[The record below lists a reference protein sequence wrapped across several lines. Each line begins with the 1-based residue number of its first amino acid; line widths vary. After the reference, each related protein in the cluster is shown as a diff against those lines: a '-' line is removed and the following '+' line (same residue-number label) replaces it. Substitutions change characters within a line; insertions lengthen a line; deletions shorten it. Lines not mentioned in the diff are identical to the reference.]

1 MNDELFARLPERFR
15 QNILDLH
22 GAKGAE
28 WLEDL
33 PVLIKEIAENWSLVV
48 GGFFPNLSFHFVAPC
63 LCADGT
69 KAVLKVG
76 FNEPDSIVFSEAKM
90 LELLQGNGA
99 VKLLRFDKNRCAL
112 LLERLTPGEDLTALC
127 RKNDEQATAIAI
139 DVMKKISRVSVK
151 TNEFPDLKKW
161 TASFRKAENTDFS
174 QSHFQKAQRI
184 FDELTGASESRLLHG
199 DLHHQNI
206 LSAERE
212 PYLVIDPKGIIGDI
226 GFEIAVF
233 LNNPRSWILTNPKR
247 REILDKRIRQFAGDF
262 EIEPLELRKWA
273 YAEAVLSAWWTFEDN
288 GAGWEKWLACAD
300 VWETVGL

>member
-1 MNDELFARLPERFR
+1 MNDNFFDRLPERFR
-15 QNILDLH
+15 QNILGMH

-33 PVLIKEIAENWSLVV
+33 PVLVAEIAENWSLVV
-48 GGFFPNLSFHFVAPC
+48 EEFFPNLSYHFVAPC
-63 LCADGT
+63 VCSDGT

-99 VKLLRFDKNRCAL
+99 VKLLKFDKKRCAL
-112 LLERLTPGEDLTALC
+112 LLERLMPGEDLTALS

-139 DVMKKISRVSVK
+139 DVMRKMSLAQFKA
-151 TNEFPDLKKW
+151 NDFPDLKKW
-161 TASFRKAENTDFS
+161 TASFRQAENTDFS
-174 QSHFQKAQRI
+174 QRHFQKAQRI
-184 FDELTGASESRLLHG
+184 FDELTGASEARLLHG

-212 PYLVIDPKGIIGDI
+212 PYLAIDPKGIIGDI

-247 REILDKRIRQFAGDF
+247 GEILEKRIRQFASGF
-262 EIEPLELRKWA
+262 EIPPLELRKWA

-288 GAGWEKWLACAD
+288 GTGWEKWLVCAD
-300 VWETVGL
+300 VWEADGL

>member
-15 QNILDLH
+15 QNILGLH

-33 PVLIKEIAENWSLVV
+33 PVLIKKIAENWSLVV
-48 GGFFPNLSFHFVAPC
+48 EEFFPNLSFHFVAPC

-112 LLERLTPGEDLTALC
+112 LLERLMPGEDLTALC

-139 DVMKKISRVSVK
+139 DVMRKMSLAPFK

-161 TASFRKAENTDFS
+161 TASFRQAENTDFS

-184 FDELTGASESRLLHG
+184 FDELTGASEARLLHG

-212 PYLVIDPKGIIGDI
+212 SYLAIDPKGIIGDI

-233 LNNPRSWILTNPKR
+233 LNNPRSWILTNPNR
-247 REILDKRIRQFAGDF
+247 QEILDKRIRQFASDF

-288 GAGWEKWLACAD
+288 GAGWEKWLSCAD
-300 VWETVGL
+300 VWETVRL

>member
-1 MNDELFARLPERFR
+1 MNDNFFARLPERFR

-33 PVLIKEIAENWSLVV
+33 PVLIKKIAEKWSLVIEE
-48 GGFFPNLSFHFVAPC
+48 FFPNLSYHFVAPC
-63 LCADGT
+63 VCSDGT

-99 VKLLRFDKNRCAL
+99 VKLLKFDKKRCAL
-112 LLERLTPGEDLTALC
+112 LLERLMPGEDLTALS

-139 DVMKKISRVSVK
+139 DVMKKISHVSVK

-161 TASFRKAENTDFS
+161 TASFRKAEDTDFS

-184 FDELTGASESRLLHG
+184 FDELTGASEARLLHG

-212 PYLVIDPKGIIGDI
+212 PYLAIDPKGIIGDI

-233 LNNPRSWILTNPKR
+233 LNNPRSWILTNPNR
-247 REILDKRIRQFAGDF
+247 RVILGKRIRQFASGF
-262 EIEPLELRKWA
+262 EIAPADLRKWA

-288 GAGWEKWLACAD
+288 GTGWEKWLACAD
-300 VWETVGL
+300 VWEV

>member
-1 MNDELFARLPERFR
+1 MNDELFAGLPERFR

-22 GAKGAE
+22 GAKGGE

-33 PVLIKEIAENWSLVV
+33 PVLVAEIAVDWSLVV
-48 GGFFPNLSFHFVAPC
+48 EEFFPNLSYHFVAPC

-76 FNEPDSIVFSEAKM
+76 FDEPDSIVFSEARV

-139 DVMKKISRVSVK
+139 DVMKKISRISVK
-151 TNEFPDLKKW
+151 TNEFPELKQW
-161 TASFRKAENTDFS
+161 TASFRNAENTDFS

-184 FDELTGASESRLLHG
+184 FDELTGASEARLLHG

-212 PYLVIDPKGIIGDI
+212 PYLVIDPKGIIGDT

-247 REILDKRIRQFAGDF
+247 REILDKRIRQFASDF

-300 VWETVGL
+300 VWGAGGF